1 MDNQNDMKFYL
12 YAGLGLTGF
21 LLLAMVI
28 LSACLCQLHRRV
40 NRLARSWAQ
49 AQLSAEPEL
58 HYASLQR
65 LPVQSGKGTDLDHGE
80 EKSIKEDPNA
90 DYACI
95 AKSKPT

>member
-1 MDNQNDMKFYL
+1 MRPGERAREQWQRGHENGKVGAVLPYPL
-12 YAGLGLTGF
+12 S
-21 LLLAMVI
+21 LLP
-28 LSACLCQLHRRV
+28 SAQ
-40 NRLARSWAQ
+40 AQ

>member
-1 MDNQNDMKFYL
+1 M
-12 YAGLGLTGF
+12 
-21 LLLAMVI
+21 
-28 LSACLCQLHRRV
+28 LSRSPTEV
-40 NRLARSWAQ
+40 NRLARSW